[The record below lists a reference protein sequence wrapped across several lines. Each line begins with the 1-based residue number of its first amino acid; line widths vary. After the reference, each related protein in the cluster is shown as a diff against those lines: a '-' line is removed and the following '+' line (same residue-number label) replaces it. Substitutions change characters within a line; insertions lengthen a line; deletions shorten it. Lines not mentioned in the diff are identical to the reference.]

1 LDFFSEFLGHH
12 TRRLPKP
19 FAGVLRLAQDERAFV
34 PFVVSLFLLFA
45 PFAFLAVK
53 SSVGQ
58 SEPCIQRLGV
68 EPLERATV
76 NRPVDGI
83 ACPANRTNSSAARS
97 LRSAASRQTM
107 ICGSTMNSESR
118 VVRRALERGL
128 FV

>member
-1 LDFFSEFLGHH
+1 MIEPIPFMRSKHELHFFERPAIAALLMAGEKSQSAWGKEHRVRN
-12 TRRLPKP
+12 RRTVMRKDII
-19 FAGVLRLAQDERAFV
+19 RLA
-34 PFVVSLFLLFA
+34 LTHGL
-45 PFAFLAVK
+45 
-53 SSVGQ
+53 
-58 SEPCIQRLGV
+58 PC
-68 EPLERATV
+68 
-76 NRPVDGI
+76 DGT